1 MLKRVHFPTSPLPY
15 FLVAPQV
22 IITLIFFI
30 WPATQAVYQSFL
42 IEDAFGMSTEFVW
55 FENFVYLATDEIYLD
70 SFGRTIL
77 FSISVAFLS
86 MSLALILAGFADR
99 VIKGTTTYRTL
110 LIWPYAVAPVL
121 AGGCQGR
128 CLDAAVRVGVGREA
142 EHGLIKQ

>member
-77 FSISVAFLS
+77 FSICVAFLS
-86 MSLALILAGFADR
+86 MFLALILAGFG
-99 VIKGTTTYRTL
+99 I
-110 LIWPYAVAPVL
+110 
-121 AGGCQGR
+121 
-128 CLDAAVRVGVGREA
+128 
-142 EHGLIKQ
+142 

>member
-77 FSISVAFLS
+77 CLLYTSPSPRDLS
-86 MSLALILAGFADR
+86 TSRMPSSA
-99 VIKGTTTYRTL
+99 
-110 LIWPYAVAPVL
+110 
-121 AGGCQGR
+121 
-128 CLDAAVRVGVGREA
+128 
-142 EHGLIKQ
+142 